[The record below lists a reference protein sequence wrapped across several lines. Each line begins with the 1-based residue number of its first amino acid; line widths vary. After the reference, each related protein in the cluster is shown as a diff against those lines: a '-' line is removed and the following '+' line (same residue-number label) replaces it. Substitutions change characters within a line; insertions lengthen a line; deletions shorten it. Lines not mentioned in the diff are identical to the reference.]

1 MAAHLKFR
9 WSIASSLT
17 LSMVLVIVLLMSLVT
32 FLDVRRERSIF
43 RQELERRGTMLA
55 TTLSQTLADPLYYL
69 DVDKVADITRVAD
82 AGLTDVEYVQ
92 VFRPDGRLLTDTRPP
107 YGPEGFL
114 GGEFARRVLR
124 THETILEYHGDS
136 LEVTGPILAGNEL
149 LGVVHFDFSTY
160 ALNIRIQG
168 IVWQHVWQGLILVAI
183 GVALAYLIARFTSRY
198 IEDLATAAGEIGQG
212 NLDTPVP
219 SRGAKE
225 TAELGRAL
233 ERMRVQLQDLYHGL
247 EQRVAERTSELAR
260 ANQELSGEVTDRKRA
275 EEDLLLRS
283 RELEALFNIASILGQ
298 PDSFEAKCR
307 HVLQDLVEV
316 APADFATLRVPD
328 EREEG
333 MRLVAYAGLSSW
345 QPTPLVPMRSVTGQA
360 YESGEPVV
368 ANDYPAHTLAQTADV
383 ERGLKSGVFLP
394 IKGTEGLV
402 EGVINVVSRQEDHF
416 TPERVRLLTAI
427 ADGVGALLRN
437 ASLSQSL
444 EASRGEMAV
453 VDEVARIMTST
464 LDIEQVYEKFAEEV
478 KKLVAFDRIYIN
490 RVDQDA
496 GISVAKYL
504 SGVSV
509 PGLLSGQARPLAET
523 QSEVVVRTG
532 HSLVRRNIPE
542 DLRFSDDRVHV
553 ASGLRSSIAVPLI
566 SKGVVIGTLGLRSH
580 GIGTYGDREQ
590 AILERLASQI
600 APAVE
605 NAQLFQRVQQLALA
619 IANIGDGVCVT
630 DLEGCIQFVNP
641 ALEQILGYEPG
652 ELVGDS
658 IAKLYP
664 GGLEDPVLKDI
675 MAGLATGAWSGEA
688 VLYAKD
694 RQRIPTL
701 ETASAIY
708 DETGHA
714 VGYVCTNIDIRDR
727 NRAEEELRQRGR
739 ELQALSRQLVEVQ
752 EAERRHVA
760 RELHDEVGQV
770 LTGLKLAL
778 EVIPRLPAEG
788 ARDRLEEAKGMVN
801 ELMNQVRELS
811 LDLRP
816 AMLDDL
822 GLLHTLLWYF
832 QRFTARTQVEVDY
845 EHTGLDRRF
854 HPDVETTAY
863 RIVQE
868 ALTNVARHAN
878 VTGVKVRLWTDDE
891 VLRLFIQDRGAG
903 FDPDAA
909 LANNQSN
916 GLAGMRERATLLGG
930 ELTFESAPGAGTSLI
945 AELPL
950 GDGDGT

>member
-1 MAAHLKFR
+1 M
-9 WSIASSLT
+9 T
-17 LSMVLVIVLLMSLVT
+17 MSMVLVIVLLMGLVT

-43 RQELERRGTMLA
+43 RQELERRGMMLA

-82 AGLTDVEYVQ
+82 SGLADVEYVQ

-107 YGPEGFL
+107 YGPEGNL
-114 GGEFARRVLR
+114 GGEFAQRVLR
-124 THETILEYHGDS
+124 THETILKYHGDS
-136 LEVTGPILAGNEL
+136 LEVTGPILAGDEL

-160 ALNIRIQG
+160 ALNIRIQA

-219 SRGAKE
+219 ARGAKE
-225 TAELGRAL
+225 TAELGHAL
-233 ERMRVQLQDLYHGL
+233 ERMRTQLQDLYHGL

-260 ANQELSGEVTDRKRA
+260 ANQELSVEITDRKRA
-275 EEDLLLRS
+275 EEDLLVRS

-298 PDSFEAKCR
+298 PGHFDDKCR
-307 HVLQDLVEV
+307 DVLQDLVEV
-316 APADFATLRVPD
+316 APADVAILRVPD

-333 MRLVAYAGLSSW
+333 LRLLAHAGVPGW
-345 QPTPLVPMRSVTGQA
+345 QPTAVLSLRSITGSA

-368 ANDYPAHTLAQTADV
+368 VNDYPAHSLAQTADV
-383 ERGLKSGVFLP
+383 DRGVKSGVFLP
-394 IKGTEGLV
+394 IKGTEGQV
-402 EGVINVVSRQEDHF
+402 EGVINVVSRERDHF

-437 ASLSQSL
+437 ASLSHSL
-444 EASRGEMAV
+444 EASREEMAAI
-453 VDEVARIMTST
+453 DEVARIITST
-464 LDIEQVYEKFAEEV
+464 LDIDQVYEQFAAEV
-478 KKLVAFDRIYIN
+478 VKLVDANRININ
-490 RVDQDA
+490 VIDQEA
-496 GISVAKYL
+496 GTLTFKYH
-504 SGVSV
+504 SARGV
-509 PGLLSGQARPLAET
+509 PGYSVSHSLPLEGTKSQEVLATGRPLVRDDIPSDSRFVTDAEPR
-523 QSEVVVRTG
+523 E
-532 HSLVRRNIPE
+532 
-542 DLRFSDDRVHV
+542 
-553 ASGLRSSIAVPLI
+553 AGLRSNIMVPLV
-566 SKGVVIGTLGLRSH
+566 SKGQVMGTLGVFSRRV
-580 GIGTYGDREQ
+580 GAYGAREQ
-590 AILERLASQI
+590 TILERLASQI

-605 NAQLFQRVQQLALA
+605 NAQLYEQLKYGQERL
-619 IANIGDGVCVT
+619 
-630 DLEGCIQFVNP
+630 
-641 ALEQILGYEPG
+641 
-652 ELVGDS
+652 
-658 IAKLYP
+658 
-664 GGLEDPVLKDI
+664 
-675 MAGLATGAWSGEA
+675 
-688 VLYAKD
+688 
-694 RQRIPTL
+694 
-701 ETASAIY
+701 
-708 DETGHA
+708 
-714 VGYVCTNIDIRDR
+714 R
-727 NRAEEELRQRGR
+727 N
-739 ELQALSRQLVEVQ
+739 LSHQLVDVQ
-752 EAERRHVA
+752 ETERRHLA

-778 EVIPRLPAEG
+778 EVIPRLSVDR

-801 ELMNQVRELS
+801 ELMSQVRELS

-854 HPDVETTAY
+854 PPDVETTAY

-878 VTGVKVRLWTDDE
+878 VTGVKVRLWSDQE

-930 ELTFESAPGAGTSLI
+930 QLTFESAPGVGTSLI

-950 GDGDGT
+950 ADEDGTEKLKDRHDDYNSGR